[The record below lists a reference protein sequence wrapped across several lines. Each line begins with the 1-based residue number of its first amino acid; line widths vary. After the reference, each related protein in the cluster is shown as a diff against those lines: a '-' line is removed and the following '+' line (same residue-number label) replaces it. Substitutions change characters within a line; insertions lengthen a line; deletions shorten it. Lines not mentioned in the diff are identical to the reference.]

1 MRDKLWVGLLAGVVM
16 VGSVYAQRDYSK
28 VEIKATKLA
37 DKIYM
42 LDGSGG
48 NIGVSVGEDGVLI
61 IDDQF
66 APLADK
72 IKAAIGKLGGS
83 EPTFVLNT
91 HHHGDHT
98 GGNAAFG
105 EKAVIVAHENVRKRL
120 SESRRND
127 QPLPKAALPEITY
140 KDGLTVHFNGEAIR
154 VVHFPSS
161 HTDGDGVV
169 FFKDSKVV
177 HTGDLFFNGRFPYV
191 DLGAGGTV
199 QGAVKSI
206 TKLTSMI
213 PADWQIIPG
222 HGSNATLDDLKGYLK
237 MLETTTSAVRAS
249 VAAGKS
255 LAECQKAG
263 VPAEY
268 AAWGE
273 GFISAD
279 RWIET
284 IYNSYNE

>member
-1 MRDKLWVGLLAGVVM
+1 MGRYISA
-16 VGSVYAQRDYSK
+16 YS
-28 VEIKATKLA
+28 ITDL
-37 DKIYM
+37 
-42 LDGSGG
+42 
-48 NIGVSVGEDGVLI
+48 
-61 IDDQF
+61 
-66 APLADK
+66 
-72 IKAAIGKLGGS
+72 AIGKLGGS

-120 SESRRND
+120 SESRGND

-140 KDGLTVHFNGEAIR
+140 KAGLTVHFNGEAIE

-161 HTDGDGVV
+161 HTDGDGAV

-191 DLGAGGTV
+191 DLGAGGSV
-199 QGAVKSI
+199 QGAIKSI

-237 MLETTTSAVRAS
+237 MLETTTSAVLAR

-255 LAECQKAG
+255 LAECQEAG

-268 AAWGE
+268 ADWGA

-284 IYNSYNE
+284 IYNSYKE